1 MKRLFIQ
8 LNVVILL
15 MSVFSFHCQG
25 ADKYTLEYTL
35 EKGKTYKQRMVSEV
49 NMKINAMGQDM
60 KMEMG
65 SETCVLYEVVG
76 LKDDVYDVR
85 ALYQKIK
92 TEMGAPMPFSID
104 SDFPEQSSEK
114 NIGEMLKSL
123 TEIPFDIQLT
133 KQGKVISVKGV
144 DKLAEKINTIS
155 NEQFK
160 LMFSQLFSEKTIQS
174 HFEQMSAY
182 FPDKPVAINDSW
194 DVALNL
200 NSGGME
206 LISKMTLTLKQ
217 VKDNVA
223 TLEFT
228 GTLATPEG
236 GAVLSFQGMDA
247 QVAVNGEQTGTVQL
261 DMKTGWNL
269 RSELIQRMT
278 QKMELM
284 GQEMLQEMETKT
296 IVTAD

>member
-1 MKRLFIQ
+1 
-8 LNVVILL
+8 
-15 MSVFSFHCQG
+15 
-25 ADKYTLEYTL
+25 
-35 EKGKTYKQRMVSEV
+35 
-49 NMKINAMGQDM
+49 
-60 KMEMG
+60 MEMG